1 MSIDSEFNPDWADDA
16 AYHAAGDPSSFEVT
30 LRYSHALFPSSHQT
44 MESPG
49 QVGGHDVYVTGVI
62 MDDGRDILP
71 SILAKNPKYFARFE
85 EKKAAELDA
94 GA

>member
-1 MSIDSEFNPDWADDA
+1 
-16 AYHAAGDPSSFEVT
+16 
-30 LRYSHALFPSSHQT
+30 